1 MSDGEDSVDVS
12 VKSLILKEK
21 LKLNIDCF
29 HFISIHLIQIEMK
42 EQDVSDDSDDSS
54 DEIEDEDIKRNQQ
67 FIDILQKIEQNKY
80 SYDDYVALVDI
91 AQ

>member
-1 MSDGEDSVDVS
+1 
-12 VKSLILKEK
+12 
-21 LKLNIDCF
+21 
-29 HFISIHLIQIEMK
+29 MK

-80 SYDDYVALVDI
+80 AYDDYVALVDI